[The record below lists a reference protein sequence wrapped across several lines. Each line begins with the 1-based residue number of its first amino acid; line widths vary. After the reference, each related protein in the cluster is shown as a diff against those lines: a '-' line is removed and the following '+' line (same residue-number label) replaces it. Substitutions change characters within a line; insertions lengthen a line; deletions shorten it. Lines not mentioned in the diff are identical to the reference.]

1 MQFRKILFFIGVGAL
16 SIFSLAPFLWEVIT
30 SLKSPAEIFSTPIT
44 YLPIH
49 LSLMSY
55 IKVFTRYPFMRYI
68 LNSIIVAGG
77 TTLLTVGVGAVAAY
91 ALARLR
97 IKGSGLWQ
105 RIFLLV
111 ALFPPVILVIPLYEM
126 IQKAGL
132 MNNYLALI
140 LPYTALNLPFAIWV
154 LTGFFKE
161 IPLEIEEAAKVD
173 GFSRFGILT
182 RIILPLAA
190 PALATTSILVFIF
203 AWNEFLLALTFMTQP
218 MMKTVPVGIALLSGV
233 TVYEVPWDQ
242 ISAAV
247 VATTLPLMLV
257 VLFFQRKIIEGLTAG
272 AVKG

>member
-1 MQFRKILFFIGVGAL
+1 MRLKKILFLFAVIAL
-16 SIFSLAPFLWEVIT
+16 SIFSLAPFLWEVLT

-218 MMKTVPVGIALLSGV
+218 MMKTVPVGIALLSGASA
-233 TVYEVPWDQ
+233 YEIPWNQ

-247 VATTLPLMLV
+247 VATTLPLVIV